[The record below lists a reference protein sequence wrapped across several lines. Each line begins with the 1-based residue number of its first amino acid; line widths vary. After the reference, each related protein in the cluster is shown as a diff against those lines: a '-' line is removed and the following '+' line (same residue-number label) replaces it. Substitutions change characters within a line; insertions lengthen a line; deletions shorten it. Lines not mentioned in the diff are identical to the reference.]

1 MLDYIEIFSLVTGVV
16 FIIMQITQHKWMWYL
31 QLATAISAIIVAS
44 FSHLWGSAALN
55 LFFTVMAFLGIYRWK
70 KMEAKME
77 AKSEP
82 DRIHIARLSRKA
94 LPISFSI
101 IFFGG
106 SLMYFILTRPGV
118 SDPYPFLD
126 SITFVLSM
134 VGSYWLTRSYI
145 WQWLVWFILLRR
157 CTKWLHFICDHCNRS
172 THAKLFL
179 QLYYR
184 LPSWIRIWRIRQL

>member
-1 MLDYIEIFSLVTGVV
+1 MLDYIEIFSLVTGVI
-16 FIIMQITQHKWMWYL
+16 FIIMQIVQHKWMWYM

-44 FSHLWGSAALN
+44 FNHLWGSAALN

-70 KMEAKME
+70 KMEE
-77 AKSEP
+77 RSEP

-145 WQWLVWFILLRR
+145 WQWLVWFIADSFG
-157 CTKWLHFICDHCNRS
+157 TV
-172 THAKLFL
+172 
-179 QLYYR
+179 LYFSQGLNGMGILYSVYI
-184 LPSWIRIWRIRQL
+184 LSCIVGYINWKKNGVYV

>member
-16 FIIMQITQHKWMWYL
+16 FIIMQIIQHKWMWYL

-44 FSHLWGSAALN
+44 FNHLWGSAALN

-70 KMEAKME
+70 KMEEKME
-77 AKSEP
+77 EKSEP

-118 SDPYPFLD
+118 NDPYPFLD

-145 WQWLVWFILLRR
+145 WQWLVWFIADSFGVVLYFSQGLNGMGILYCVYLLS
-157 CTKWLHFICDHCNRS
+157 CIIGYINWKKNGV
-172 THAKLFL
+172 
-179 QLYYR
+179 YV
-184 LPSWIRIWRIRQL
+184 